1 MQAYIKAI
9 SYYLPEEI
17 LTNEKLSELF
27 PEWSIE
33 KIVGKIGINTRHIA
47 GERETASDMAF
58 KASQR
63 LFKEWNILPQDID
76 FIILCTQSPDY
87 YLPTTA
93 CILQNS
99 LNIPTSAGALD
110 INLGCSGYVYG
121 LALAKGLIAS
131 GVAHNILFI
140 TSELYTRRIHP
151 KDKAN
156 RSIFGDA
163 ATATLVANEGFAEI
177 GDFVLGTDGSGS
189 ENLMIKTG
197 GMKFQDKQKEER
209 LENSIF
215 YSSDHIFMNGPE
227 IFTFTINRIPKLV
240 QDTLLKNGL
249 QEIDINLYVFHQ
261 ANKYMMDY
269 LRRKMKVDEDRFYYY
284 LSEVGNTVSSTIPI
298 ALNEAYKNQK
308 LKGNVMIAGFGVGY
322 SWAAT
327 ILKIKK

>member
-76 FIILCTQSPDY
+76 FIIFCTQNPDY

-269 LRRKMKVDEDRFYYY
+269 LRRKMKVDEDRFYYF

>member
-76 FIILCTQSPDY
+76 FIILCTQNPDY

-131 GVAHNILFI
+131 GVAHNILLI

-327 ILKIKK
+327 ILKI

>member
-17 LTNEKLSELF
+17 LTNKKLSELF
-27 PEWSIE
+27 PEWSVE

-131 GVAHNILFI
+131 GVAHNILLI

-298 ALNEAYKNQK
+298 ALNEAYKKQR

-327 ILKIKK
+327 ILKI

>member
-1 MQAYIKAI
+1 MQAFIKAI

-177 GDFVLGTDGSGS
+177 GDFALGTDGSGS

-327 ILKIKK
+327 ILKI

>member
-131 GVAHNILFI
+131 GVAHNILLI

-327 ILKIKK
+327 ILKI

>member
-76 FIILCTQSPDY
+76 FIILCTQNPDY

-131 GVAHNILFI
+131 GVAHNILLI

-163 ATATLVANEGFAEI
+163 ATATLVANDGFAEI
-177 GDFVLGTDGSGS
+177 GDFALGTDGSGS

-327 ILKIKK
+327 ILKI

>member
-76 FIILCTQSPDY
+76 FIILCTQNPDY

-298 ALNEAYKNQK
+298 ALNEANKKQR

-327 ILKIKK
+327 ILKI